1 MDRQKLCTVRNR
13 NNGMTTY
20 QLPELHIVR
29 TFGSGES
36 KQVPYEELLTLYYA
50 PGGEYMLKEL
60 LVVEDK
66 EVLEALQLKVEP
78 EYFYTTQMI
87 RELLLFGGYDEFA
100 DFLDFAPEG
109 AIEIAKEI
117 IVKEQIPDMRKR
129 EMVAKQTGFDV
140 NAAIQINRIMDEE
153 NKTAEEPATKQ
164 RRVQNGVSTT
174 EPEKPT
180 RRVAPSQYKI
190 VEKKTTK

>member
-1 MDRQKLCTVRNR
+1 MDRTKLCMIRNR

-60 LVVEDK
+60 LVIEDK

-87 RELLLFGGYDEFA
+87 RELLLFGEYDEFA
-100 DFLDFAPEG
+100 DFLAIFAG
-109 AIEIAKEI
+109 HHDIQNNA
-117 IVKEQIPDMRKR
+117 V
-129 EMVAKQTGFDV
+129 VAV
-140 NAAIQINRIMDEE
+140 ILNE
-153 NKTAEEPATKQ
+153 
-164 RRVQNGVSTT
+164 
-174 EPEKPT
+174 
-180 RRVAPSQYKI
+180 
-190 VEKKTTK
+190 